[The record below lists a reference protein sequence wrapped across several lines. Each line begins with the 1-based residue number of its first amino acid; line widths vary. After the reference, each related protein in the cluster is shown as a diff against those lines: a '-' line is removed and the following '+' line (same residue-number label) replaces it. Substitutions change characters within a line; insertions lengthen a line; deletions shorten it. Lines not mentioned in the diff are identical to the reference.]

1 MGQKLSRA
9 AAPAL
14 EELQRRFDAWRS
26 TGRKGRR
33 IPEDLWASV
42 TGLAQEYGVNRVART
57 LGLDYVSVKRR
68 LVSSDY
74 PQAKTASTETGIGR
88 ASPAAGADF
97 VELAVAPMAR
107 IPQCVVEFEGVRGK
121 FTLRVGGYNA
131 VDIVALAEALSRSER

>member
-9 AAPAL
+9 QAL

-33 IPEDLWASV
+33 IPEELWASAIS
-42 TGLAQEYGVNRVART
+42 LARDYGIARVART

-68 LVSSDY
+68 LVSSDLS
-74 PQAKTASTETGIGR
+74 QTKASPSETGIR
-88 ASPAAGADF
+88 STSPAAGAAF
-97 VELAVAPMAR
+97 VELAVEPIAR
-107 IPQCVVEFEGVRGK
+107 LPQCVVEFEGVRGK

-131 VDIVALAEALSRSER
+131 ADIVALAEALSRPQR